1 MTVTTPLLEVTD
13 LAVSY
18 GRVEAV
24 RGVTFTV
31 AAGAAVTLI
40 GANGAGKTSTLL
52 AISGVLPKRGGRVHF
67 RGEDVTGLPP
77 HQLVQRG
84 IVQAPE
90 GRQVLAQMSVEENL
104 LMGAYLRRGRAV
116 QRDVQAMY
124 ERFPVLGERRRLAA
138 GSLSGGEQQM
148 LALARA
154 LMARPQLLLL
164 DEPSMGLAPL
174 LVDQIFQILADIH
187 TGGAS
192 LLLVEQNARK
202 ALALASHAYVMELG
216 RITLS
221 GPAATLAQDASVTAA
236 YLGTSLA
243 TPEPCRLP

>member
-1 MTVTTPLLEVTD
+1 MSPPPLLDVTD

-24 RGVTFTV
+24 RGVSFTV
-31 AAGAAVTLI
+31 EEGAVVALI
-40 GANGAGKTSTLL
+40 GANGAGKTTTLL
-52 AISGVLPKRGGRVHF
+52 ALSGVLPKRGGRVRF
-67 RGEDVTGLPP
+67 RGDDVTTLSP
-77 HQLVQRG
+77 HGLVQRG
-84 IVQAPE
+84 IVQVPE

-104 LMGAYLRRGRAV
+104 LMGAYLRRGREV
-116 QRDVQAMY
+116 QRDVLAMY
-124 ERFPVLGERRRLAA
+124 ERFPVLGERRALAA

-187 TGGAS
+187 AGGAS

-202 ALALASHAYVMELG
+202 ALTLASHAYVMELG

-221 GPAATLAQDASVTAA
+221 GPAAALAQDESVTAS
-236 YLGTSLA
+236 YLGTPLT
-243 TPEPCRLP
+243 TPEP